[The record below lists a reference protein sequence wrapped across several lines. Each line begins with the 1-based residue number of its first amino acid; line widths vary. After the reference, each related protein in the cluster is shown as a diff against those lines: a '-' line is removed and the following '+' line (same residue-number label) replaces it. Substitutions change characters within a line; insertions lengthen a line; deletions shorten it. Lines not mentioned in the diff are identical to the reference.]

1 VAEQS
6 DLLRFFCYD
15 FSYHGL
21 TITIRHLTCA
31 QIQQQMPTIEQ
42 LIHQPKFKDEK
53 HKAIISILYAANLI
67 HHHHESF
74 LKPYG
79 ITCQQ
84 YNALR
89 ILRGQHP
96 KPCTVG
102 LIRER
107 LIDRMSDASRI
118 VERLRKA
125 DLVKRVP
132 SSTDRRAVDVAIT
145 NKGLELLASVDERE
159 NELSAST
166 QKLSKEEATTLN
178 LLMEKV
184 FDKLA

>member
-1 VAEQS
+1 MAEQRN
-6 DLLRFFCYD
+6 LLRFFYYD
-15 FSYHGL
+15 FPYLGL
-21 TITIRHLTCA
+21 TIRIRHVTWH
-31 QIQQQMPTIEQ
+31 QIHPSMPTIEQ
-42 LIHQPKFKDEK
+42 LIHQPKFNDEK

-67 HHHHESF
+67 TNHHESF
-74 LKPYG
+74 LKHYG

-125 DLVKRVP
+125 SLVERVP
-132 SSTDRRAVDVAIT
+132 SVNDRRAVDVAIT
-145 NKGLELLASVDERE
+145 PKGLELLDNIDQRE

-166 QKLSKEEATTLN
+166 QKLTKAEAATLN
-178 LLMEKV
+178 LLMEKI

>member
-1 VAEQS
+1 
-6 DLLRFFCYD
+6 
-15 FSYHGL
+15 
-21 TITIRHLTCA
+21 
-31 QIQQQMPTIEQ
+31 MPTIEQ
-42 LIHQPKFKDEK
+42 LIHQPKFKDDK

-67 HHHHESF
+67 HGHHENF
-74 LKPYG
+74 LKQYG
-79 ITCQQ
+79 VTCQQ

-89 ILRGQHP
+89 IIRGQHP

-125 DLVKRVP
+125 SLVERVP
-132 SSTDRRAVDVAIT
+132 SATDRRAVDVAIT
-145 NKGLELLASVDERE
+145 KKGLELLDNIDKRE
-159 NELSAST
+159 KEFTAST
-166 QKLSKEEATTLN
+166 QKLTNEEAATLN
-178 LLMEKV
+178 SLIEKV